1 MRKKN
6 SCSRRRTGR
15 TCEQRWSRVVLLLTV
30 YRWDYICIDRNH
42 SSVQSQ
48 KNFVSYRLFCNA
60 CVFWRISVVGLKFS
74 MFRLCL
80 KQCLVKLQ
88 KQKPQQFWE
97 LMHKIIFSFNTVCSS
112 SLYMKKQEA
121 KNQCPSHCD
130 RGGTS
135 SLPQLFLLRQQRE
148 HDELGYWAQ
157 YLPLYGEAWMMQK
170 WQKNLPSSFLLG
182 LCCSR
187 RGRAWGTRG
196 LSACLNNSLSPE
208 QLRAGYSSLHCVI
221 PRPKMGNLSVPL
233 CELAA
238 SSYFYVGP
246 ATTNITI

>member
-6 SCSRRRTGR
+6 SCSRRRTGT
-15 TCEQRWSRVVLLLTV
+15 TCEQRWSRVILLLTV

-48 KNFVSYRLFCNA
+48 KNFGSYQLFCNA

-148 HDELGYWAQ
+148 HDELGYWA
-157 YLPLYGEAWMMQK
+157 
-170 WQKNLPSSFLLG
+170 
-182 LCCSR
+182 
-187 RGRAWGTRG
+187 
-196 LSACLNNSLSPE
+196 
-208 QLRAGYSSLHCVI
+208 
-221 PRPKMGNLSVPL
+221 
-233 CELAA
+233 
-238 SSYFYVGP
+238 
-246 ATTNITI
+246 